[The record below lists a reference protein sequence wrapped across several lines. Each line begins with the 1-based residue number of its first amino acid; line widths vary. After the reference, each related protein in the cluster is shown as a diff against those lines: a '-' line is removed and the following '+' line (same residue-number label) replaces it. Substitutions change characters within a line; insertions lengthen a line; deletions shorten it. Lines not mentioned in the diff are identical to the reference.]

1 MLFLFDKQ
9 KKALTQ
15 QIQELQAKIDQ
26 MVKDREPSA
35 QLALNVLYDDI
46 DNSKH
51 VFDWEAVGAF
61 SIERNMRHEQGEL
74 VAYTIIGFT
83 RGISE
88 NGSIDTGEW
97 SFICSNEEHNRLA
110 KEFEEYLFSKRIK
123 DFKPATKAKK

>member
-35 QLALNVLYDDI
+35 QLALNVIYDDI

-51 VFDWEAVGAF
+51 GFDWEAVGAF
-61 SIERNMRHEQGEL
+61 SIERNIKKEQGEL
-74 VAYTIIGFT
+74 VAYTIIGFI
-83 RGISE
+83 RNDG
-88 NGSIDTGEW
+88 GTGEW